1 MVTIELTWTAS
12 SQIIPSKV
20 LNPSKCLKIRRA
32 FNSTSVLVILC
43 VSCQISC
50 PAVVCCIHTASDHWY
65 IISALAAN
73 VLHLVLIDEP
83 LMLTNNREC
92 TLHVI
97 VHSYDDPNDG
107 TQALKLR

>member
-1 MVTIELTWTAS
+1 
-12 SQIIPSKV
+12 
-20 LNPSKCLKIRRA
+20 
-32 FNSTSVLVILC
+32 
-43 VSCQISC
+43 
-50 PAVVCCIHTASDHWY
+50 
-65 IISALAAN
+65 LAAN

-97 VHSYDDPNDG
+97 VHSYGDPNDG